1 MDLGIRNRV
10 ALVTGGSSG
19 LGLACGLG
27 LAREGARVALSA
39 RAKERLEAAAAWIKK
54 ETGAKAAVIPADLIQ
69 PGQPALVVAEAARL
83 LGPVEIL
90 VTNCGGPPAGPFESF
105 GEEDW
110 IEAFR
115 LNELSALS
123 LIKAALP
130 GMKAAGWGRIVNLTS
145 LSVKQPVPNLVL
157 SNGIRAGLIGAS
169 KTISQE
175 YGPFGI
181 TVNSIATGYTRTERM
196 VDLAR
201 ARTKGTDK
209 RPEDFLAELAGSIP
223 IGRLNEPEEV
233 AAAVVFLASDPARA
247 ITGVT
252 LAVDG
257 GACLGIL

>member
-1 MDLGIRNRV
+1 MDLGIKGKI
-10 ALVTGGSSG
+10 ALITGGSSG
-19 LGLACGLG
+19 LGLACALV
-27 LAREGARVALSA
+27 LAREGAKVAISA
-39 RAKERLEAAAAWIKK
+39 RSQDRLAAAAAGIKE
-54 ETGAKAAVIPADLIQ
+54 ETGTEAVVIPADLTQ
-69 PGQPALVVAEAARL
+69 AGQAAWVVEEAARL

-90 VTNCGGPPAGPFESF
+90 VTNCGGPPAGPFEEF

-110 IEAFR
+110 IRAFK
-115 LNELSALS
+115 LSELSSLS

-145 LSVKQPVPNLVL
+145 LSVKQPVPNLIL

-196 VDLAR
+196 EELAR
-201 ARTKGTDK
+201 AKTAGTDK
-209 RPEDFLAELAGSIP
+209 SPNEFLTELASSLPLRRI
-223 IGRLNEPEEV
+223 NEPEEV
-233 AAAVVFLASDPARA
+233 AAAVAFLASEPARA

-252 LAVDG
+252 LAVDR
-257 GACLGIL
+257 GACLGLL